1 MKIWYTRGM
10 EQLITAKLRLRT
22 DAGQFATLR
31 ATQLAYRDAL
41 NHVSAHAFEDG
52 KTSSAARL
60 QKATYADVRARYG
73 LPAQMACNVPRQVG
87 ATYAGLWTKAKAHAV
102 AVKVGRTKKPFTGL
116 DKAPT
121 YSAPTV
127 TYNEGRDYGF
137 KRDGRVSV
145 MTLDGRVVLP
155 YSGYDRHTALIRE
168 GARIG
173 AAKLWYD
180 KPKKRFYLLVS
191 LTVQRPDLTPTALTG
206 VVGVDVG
213 QRYLAVTSDTRG
225 QAAFYSGKEVRQK
238 ANHLARVKKR
248 LQQKGTRRATR
259 RLIAIGQRERRQ
271 QAATNHTI
279 ARRIVDAHPT
289 SLIGVED
296 LTHIRER
303 TGPRKRGK
311 KASRKQR
318 KANRI
323 QSKWSFAELQA
334 ILAYKA
340 TLTGSQVIWV
350 DAHYTS
356 QACPRCGYTSRDN
369 RPHKGLLFVCQACQ
383 YTLHADLVGAKNIA
397 LRTLLI
403 RQDWMSTG
411 ALSVRP
417 DVSDD
422 EAKAAR
428 LSRYAELRWSPE
440 ASPRL

>member
-1 MKIWYTRGM
+1 MDQI
-10 EQLITAKLRLRT
+10 ITVKLRLHT
-22 DAGQFATLR
+22 DVGQFAALR

-60 QKATYADVRARYG
+60 QKATYGEIRARYR

-87 ATYAGLWTKAKAHAV
+87 ATYTALWTRAKANAQAV
-102 AVKVGRTKKPFTGL
+102 TAGTTKKRFKGL

-127 TYNEGRDYGF
+127 TYNEGRDYSF

-145 MTLDGRVVLP
+145 MTLRGRAVVA
-155 YSGYDRHTALIRE
+155 YSGYDRHTTLIRE

-191 LTVQRPDLTPTALTG
+191 LTVAQPDPTPTRLTG

-225 QAAFYSGKEVRQK
+225 QAAFHSGKEVRQK

-248 LQQKGTRRATR
+248 LQQQGTRSATR
-259 RLIAIGQRERRQ
+259 RLVAIGQRERRQ

-279 ARRIVDAHPT
+279 ARRIIVANPT

-303 TGPRKRGK
+303 TGPRTRGK

-318 KANRI
+318 KANRVT
-323 QSKWSFAELQA
+323 SKWSFAELQA
-334 ILAYKA
+334 MLCYKA
-340 TLTGSQVIWV
+340 TLAGGQVIWV

-356 QACPRCGYTSRDN
+356 QACPRCGHTSRDN
-369 RPHKGLLFVCQACQ
+369 RPNKGLLFMCQTCQ
-383 YTLHADLVGAKNIA
+383 YTLHADLVGAKNVA

-411 ALSVRP
+411 ELSVRP
-417 DVSDD
+417 DVSDA
-422 EAKAAR
+422 EAKAVR
-428 LSRYAELRWSPE
+428 LSRYAEVRWSPE
-440 ASPRL
+440 ASPCL